1 MQSFPKKSSLR
12 RKSGMPVLENELGS
26 LLQPHLIMYLDIKQV
41 QSSEL
46 VIRLNVQSGVN
57 LRSSKSELWFY
68 LGKNSEALNEYGPCI
83 GALCGVS

>member
-26 LLQPHLIMYLDIKQV
+26 LLQPHLIMYLDIKKV

-68 LGKNSEALNEYGPCI
+68 LGKNSEALNECGPCM